1 MPISYGSKYFGWLV
15 ALIIMFIGGWFL
27 LPAAYETLIMITLP
41 QLGIWIKPI
50 LVMVNLLIVN
60 PLTNPIAFILWI
72 AAGFIGGVIA
82 GTKKGGVVVGI
93 VAWLSCLLIV
103 VFSGF
108 MILQSGADLGAIF
121 NITVP
126 PGYSLADLLGI
137 PILQDVANYLI
148 LPMLGLTGGGGGF
161 GFDMILQLLLP
172 LIIFFFV
179 PVFTVCIAAVIGA
192 AVRPR
197 E

>member
-1 MPISYGSKYFGWLV
+1 
-15 ALIIMFIGGWFL
+15 MFIGGWFL
-27 LPAAYETLIMITLP
+27 LPAAYETLIMVTLP

-50 LVMVNLLIVN
+50 LVMLNLLIVN
-60 PLTNPIAFILWI
+60 PLSNPIAFILWI

-103 VFSGF
+103 IFSGF
-108 MILQSGADLGAIF
+108 MILQSGAGIGDIF

>member
-1 MPISYGSKYFGWLV
+1 
-15 ALIIMFIGGWFL
+15 MFIGGWFL

-137 PILQDVANYLI
+137 PILQDFFSTLL
-148 LPMLGLTGGGGGF
+148 LPMLLGGMSGGF
-161 GFDMILQLLLP
+161 SFDMILQLLLP
-172 LIIFFFV
+172 MIIFFFV